1 MLKITIRFIFVC
13 LCCFLPLMINANEIK
28 WQLVD
33 ITYLSDHS
41 IQIEKLLALLEKS
54 KNISVKS
61 SNNKLIIDEHNVIEM
76 QETKEKVPPN
86 VHSLLQEE
94 VERLN
99 LPDNKQKKQYFTFTT
114 LPQQYNLN
122 QFVLF
127 LSDYLFLFSN
137 DEFILTFKDKQ
148 KTLHDFSD
156 LYNTLNTANLP
167 LANRYFPPDEK
178 DGFLSIP
185 DEFNYFFKGM
195 IDDGNLE
202 AIKLKTYK
210 ETKLILLSS
219 YSIAGY
225 PKLSLISLSDDLNII
240 DRLEIGENDEL
251 EDGVI
256 LIKYTIDKN
265 YLVTLNKVEYRD
277 NKLPKLLNK
286 TNYIINDKGK
296 FIKVEK

>member
-41 IQIEKLLALLEKS
+41 IQIEKLLTLLEKS

-127 LSDYLFLFSN
+127 MSDYLF
-137 DEFILTFKDKQ
+137 FI
-148 KTLHDFSD
+148 
-156 LYNTLNTANLP
+156 
-167 LANRYFPPDEK
+167 
-178 DGFLSIP
+178 
-185 DEFNYFFKGM
+185 
-195 IDDGNLE
+195 
-202 AIKLKTYK
+202 
-210 ETKLILLSS
+210 
-219 YSIAGY
+219 
-225 PKLSLISLSDDLNII
+225 
-240 DRLEIGENDEL
+240 
-251 EDGVI
+251 
-256 LIKYTIDKN
+256 
-265 YLVTLNKVEYRD
+265 
-277 NKLPKLLNK
+277 
-286 TNYIINDKGK
+286 
-296 FIKVEK
+296 

>member
-1 MLKITIRFIFVC
+1 MLKITTRFIFVC
-13 LCCFLPLMINANEIK
+13 LYCFFPLMTNANEIK

-41 IQIEKLLALLEKS
+41 IQIEKLLALLEGT

-61 SNNKLIIDEHNVIEM
+61 SNNKLIIDEHNVIEVR
-76 QETKEKVPPN
+76 ETKEKLSPN

-94 VERLN
+94 LERLN
-99 LPDNKQKKQYFTFTT
+99 LTDNKQKKQYFTFMT

-122 QFVLF
+122 QSLA
-127 LSDYLFLFSN
+127 LMSDYLFLFSN

-148 KTLHDFSD
+148 KIHHDFSD
-156 LYNTLNTANLP
+156 LYNKFNTANLP

-178 DGFLSIP
+178 DGFLSMP
-185 DEFNYFFKGM
+185 DEFNYFLKGM

-202 AIKLKTYK
+202 AIKLKTDK

-240 DRLEIGENDEL
+240 DRLEIGENYEM
-251 EDGVI
+251 EEGVT
-256 LIKYTIDKN
+256 LIEYAIDKN

-277 NKLPKLLNK
+277 NNLPKLLDK
-286 TNYIINDKGK
+286 TNYIINNKGK